1 MEPKTMRLPVP
12 LLDEEVQARA
22 TEAAELMLEID
33 TDEEAE
39 ADRKREWKAGIEAR
53 KRKMR
58 ELSRA
63 VRERAE
69 HRLVEVEEVPS
80 AGRSTMDIYRRDTGE
95 LVYSRPM
102 TDSEHRLAA
111 QSSLWQEPAPTVRTP
126 PAPAGQ

>member
-1 MEPKTMRLPVP
+1 MEPKTMRLPCP
-12 LLDEEVQARA
+12 LTDDEVQARA

-33 TDEEAE
+33 TEEEAE
-39 ADRKREWKAGIEAR
+39 ADRKREWKAAIEAR

-58 ELSRA
+58 QLSQC

-69 HRLVEVEEVPS
+69 HRPVEVEEVPS

-102 TDSEHRLAA
+102 TDSEQRLAA
-111 QSSLWQEPAPTVRTP
+111 QASLWQEPAPTVRTTT
-126 PAPAGQ
+126 ANG